1 MKSIIRN
8 IIGNYLSK
16 RIEGIWESCLKISI
30 KIPYT
35 VEEAGFNS
43 LLLASIYD
51 YIKEKEEGFSF
62 AVSEAAIERYGDK
75 GCRGDIIWYRENE
88 VCYFE
93 LKGSCYG
100 GKHVNTDV
108 ENAKKSM
115 DYAKYQLDGINYKL
129 NENWYYQY
137 EDSRDKNIQNRYGCC
152 LGMIQSI
159 IKDGKSNYS
168 EIEKILEKDENIEV
182 FYKNKFR
189 NEKLSLVTDGD
200 KRYKNDGYFII
211 GNVNEMTNMK

>member
-1 MKSIIRN
+1 MKNIIRD
-8 IIGNYLSK
+8 IIENYLSK
-16 RIEGIWESCLKISI
+16 RIEGIWESCSKIGI

-62 AVSEAAIERYGDK
+62 AVSEAAIERYGDN

-100 GKHVNTDV
+100 ARRVNTDV

-115 DYAKYQLDGINYKL
+115 DYAKYQLDGINYKK

-137 EDSRDKNIQNRYGCC
+137 EDLDLGDKNIQNRYGCC

-159 IKDGKSNYS
+159 VKDGKSNYNQ
-168 EIEKILEKDENIEV
+168 IEELLEKNENIQV
-182 FYKNKFR
+182 FHKHKFL
-189 NEKLSLVTDGD
+189 NEKLPMITDGNI
-200 KRYKNDGYFII
+200 RYENDGYFII
-211 GNVNEMTNMK
+211 GNVYEMKN